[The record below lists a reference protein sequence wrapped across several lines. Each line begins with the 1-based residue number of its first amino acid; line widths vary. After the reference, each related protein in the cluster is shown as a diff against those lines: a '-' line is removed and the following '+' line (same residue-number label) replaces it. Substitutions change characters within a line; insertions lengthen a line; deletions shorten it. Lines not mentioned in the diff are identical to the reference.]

1 MTRKK
6 RLRAAALLVL
16 GLAVAA
22 GLAAVLFIHRV
33 NTAVTGDDRRAIA
46 RFMAESGLSRL
57 PSGPSPYDRQIAF
70 IAAVQAAVLEA
81 VPGNA
86 GVPLN
91 MCREPVNLL
100 RSRSGLC
107 YDRSRLLEK
116 IFRAYGFTVR
126 HAALYTTKS
135 EKTSVIAVL
144 LKPGA
149 ASHAVTEVLTARGWI
164 LVDPNAPFISLDA
177 KGFPVSL
184 AHMAQDAESR
194 QIIYS
199 KTYAAAMNPFYR
211 RPFTVVYG
219 LYSRHGRFYP
229 PFNMVP
235 DIAWGEFWENF

>member
-1 MTRKK
+1 MTRTKK
-6 RLRAAALLVL
+6 LLTAALVLWVLLSAGAVFVFFSHRVSTSVTKADRAA
-16 GLAVAA
+16 
-22 GLAAVLFIHRV
+22 
-33 NTAVTGDDRRAIA
+33 IA
-46 RFMAESGLSRL
+46 SFMAESGLTRL
-57 PSGPSPYDRQIAF
+57 PSGPTPYDRQIAF
-70 IAAVQAAVLEA
+70 LGAVQAAVLEA
-81 VPGNA
+81 VPGNE

-116 IFRAYGFTVR
+116 IFRAYGFKVR
-126 HAALYTTKS
+126 HAALYSLKS
-135 EKTSVIAVL
+135 EDSSVLAVL
-144 LKPGA
+144 MKPGA

-184 AHMAQDAESR
+184 DHMAQDAESR

-199 KTYAAAMNPFYR
+199 KTYAAAMNPFYQ

-229 PFNMVP
+229 PFDRVP